1 MTTVTLENNRLS
13 VAGHAGYGNVG
24 YDIVSEREKPNNN
37 ITTKNSQVLLDL
49 RVLYFVSNLICSEG
63 FNRA

>member
-13 VAGHAGYGNVG
+13 VVGHAGCGKVG
-24 YDIVSEREKPNNN
+24 YNIVCAEEAEQLNNN
-37 ITTKNSQVLLDL
+37 KNSQVLLDL